1 MVVDGDGDDDDDVV
15 DAGHCW
21 WVYDVKNKLQ
31 CSGGRMREEGGP
43 VSTDL
48 FSKWQIMCS
57 QDFLQIQRHY
67 RYKYIYK
74 TKIQIRP
81 ILEMT
86 YHVYSSFSTTCYI
99 LSEKWYIL
107 SSHDLT
113 LVLCT
118 KTLFSY
124 MYCIRQA
131 VITCGSSSLCNI
143 FKKVVLK
150 AGMVWFL
157 QQKCECSPMSDGR
170 QSFKLA

>member
-1 MVVDGDGDDDDDVV
+1 
-15 DAGHCW
+15 
-21 WVYDVKNKLQ
+21 
-31 CSGGRMREEGGP
+31 MREEGGP
-43 VSTDL
+43 VNTDL

-57 QDFLQIQRHY
+57 QNFLQIQIH
-67 RYKYIYK
+67 I
-74 TKIQIRP
+74 KIQIH
-81 ILEMT
+81 IQIKIQNKNTNMNQCTLI
-86 YHVYSSFSTTCYI
+86 YSQNDRSCISRFSTTCYI

-107 SSHDLT
+107 SSHNLT

-150 AGMVWFL
+150 ARMVWFL
-157 QQKCECSPMSDGR
+157 QQKCECLPMSDGR
-170 QSFKLA
+170 QGFELA